1 KPCVLSDRQSD
12 ARLWSMK
19 PCNGRAVPPPTMLIG
34 GQWVSAEADATFA
47 SSNPATGAVLG
58 YAPAAGAAE
67 TTRAVDAAH
76 HAFAGWSR
84 RPAAER
90 GRILTAVADLLLE
103 RRDLLAELITA
114 EEGKPLRDARNE
126 IAASADLL
134 RWYAEEGR
142 RAYGRWI
149 PDPLGDRRLFTVR
162 RPVGVTAAITPWN
175 VPASM
180 IARKAAPA

>member
-1 KPCVLSDRQSD
+1 MSNQSMALILRSAKPCVLSDRQCD

-103 RRDLLAELITA
+103 RRDLL
-114 EEGKPLRDARNE
+114 
-126 IAASADLL
+126 
-134 RWYAEEGR
+134 
-142 RAYGRWI
+142 
-149 PDPLGDRRLFTVR
+149 
-162 RPVGVTAAITPWN
+162 
-175 VPASM
+175 
-180 IARKAAPA
+180 